1 MEQVENFEE
10 NSDMNTSSTN
20 IYQYKPANATLKVA
34 EESIY
39 YGPKRD
45 GK

>member
-20 IYQYKPANATLKVA
+20 IYQYSPVDTTLKVA
-34 EESIY
+34 EESTY
-39 YGPKRD
+39 YGLKKD
-45 GK
+45 GE